1 MTRRNDKA
9 PPRRPGGPNAG
20 RDGVQAG
27 ASKVTGTR
35 ADSPRRPPSS
45 PTTPSSARDLRQPGG
60 SRPPAARS
68 AAEPERERPTGLW
81 LYGTHAVE
89 AALINPRRHVKRIL
103 ATVTAIEGMAAT
115 LAQAADMRRPGV
127 EEKTREEIERMLPV
141 SAVHQGIAI
150 QVEPLPDLDI
160 DDVATLER
168 GQSAVVMVLDQVTD
182 PHNVGA
188 VLRSAAAFGARAVIV
203 TERNAPGESG
213 ALAKAASGALD
224 LVPLVR
230 ATNLSRALE
239 RLATLGYWRIGLDGD
254 ATKNLADT
262 DTTGPV
268 AFVLGAEGAGLR
280 RLTAEKC
287 DFLAR
292 LPINPQ
298 VESLNVS
305 NAAAI
310 ALYERVRTT

>member
-9 PPRRPGGPNAG
+9 PPRRPGGQNEG
-20 RDGVQAG
+20 RDGVQTG
-27 ASKVTGTR
+27 ASKTTGNR
-35 ADSPRRPPSS
+35 GEPPRRPPSA
-45 PTTPSSARDLRQPGG
+45 PAAAGPARDPRQSGT
-60 SRPPAARS
+60 SRPSGPRPGN
-68 AAEPERERPTGLW
+68 EPERERPTGLW

-103 ATVTAIEGMAAT
+103 ATTTAMEGMAET

-160 DDVATLER
+160 DDVATLES
-168 GQSAVVMVLDQVTD
+168 GQSAVVVVLDQVTD

-239 RLATLGYWRIGLDGD
+239 RLATLGYWRIGLDGE

-310 ALYERVRTT
+310 ALYERARTT